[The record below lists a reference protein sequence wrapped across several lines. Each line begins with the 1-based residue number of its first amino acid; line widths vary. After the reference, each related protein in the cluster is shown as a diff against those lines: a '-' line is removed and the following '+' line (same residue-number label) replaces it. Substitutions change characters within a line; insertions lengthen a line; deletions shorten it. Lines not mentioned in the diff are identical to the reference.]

1 MGYLD
6 LNLARKRRGL
16 LPPNGEPL
24 PDERSPYL
32 AADPTPQPTI
42 PFRPRVVDPES
53 YTGES
58 PDVVEAGS
66 SAQQVRPKIA
76 DPEQFTEDR
85 IDTLQHMPLE
95 HVGFKRR
102 AGMALENFGQAIT
115 QGLQNAAAYG
125 HPLSTYDAMN
135 LIGAGISSGAPML
148 AGRVA
153 SRAVRDEEVGQNR
166 ERLLNFDQARQRRAA
181 REDATLKRAQGVAT
195 FNKTVAETDRL
206 VHPKPDVQLV
216 KGKGGWFAVDKND
229 IGSKPTKLPIDP
241 DSPDTPPRQFEHMG
255 VRYETVKDDTGKWVT
270 RAVEGLPTD
279 ESAVPVPYKPTADS
293 PTFMVRPADAVRGA
307 TEIEGANIHANAQG
321 GANAV
326 AAANENADRE
336 YQTKLA
342 AWKLEGDRASDY
354 NTLKDKRDEAERR
367 FNAAQKILLSVDPAA
382 LKDKDRANYAERQA
396 ELESL
401 SGELNDLNKQERAAR
416 ESLNPEFVEFR
427 PDGHARQKSQLPQPK
442 VQAKPAPAKRTGGP
456 VATPPISETDFL
468 AHAKSQMG
476 DAYDEGKARAAY
488 RKRYGR

>member
-135 LIGAGISSGAPML
+135 LIGAGISSGAPLL

-181 REDATLKRAQGVAT
+181 REDATLKRAKGVADY
-195 FNKTVAETDRL
+195 NKTLAETADIEDRPVREREKMQGDAAKEERVRAEVERHNL
-206 VHPKPDVQLV
+206 IMEKHQTDSLEDQKIRERETTRHNREME
-216 KGKGGWFAVDKND
+216 K
-229 IGSKPTKLPIDP
+229 IGVL
-241 DSPDTPPRQFEHMG
+241 
-255 VRYETVKDDTGKWVT
+255 
-270 RAVEGLPTD
+270 
-279 ESAVPVPYKPTADS
+279 
-293 PTFMVRPADAVRGA
+293 
-307 TEIEGANIHANAQG
+307 
-321 GANAV
+321 NAV
-326 AAANENADRE
+326 ALSGRTDAELRNSIGFRK
-336 YQTKLA
+336 YQF
-342 AWKLEGDRASDY
+342 ER
-354 NTLKDKRDEAERR
+354 DKIDKQ
-367 FNAAQKILLSVDPAA
+367 NQAAQKEYEDADRAAKQFNDLHDYVDDLAAKLSGIQAMSPEEQKKHAAEFAQLREQKDKALAQLNEIGPTVRQKYGKHLTYNQRERFDVGPRPEPTPYGDPPESVIPERPNFQPEPSAGTSSDPAE
-382 LKDKDRANYAERQA
+382 DKTVERMRSQWDEA
-396 ELESL
+396 KHGPFDEIE
-401 SGELNDLNKQERAAR
+401 AR
-416 ESLNPEFVEFR
+416 
-427 PDGHARQKSQLPQPK
+427 
-442 VQAKPAPAKRTGGP
+442 
-456 VATPPISETDFL
+456 I
-468 AHAKSQMG
+468 
-476 DAYDEGKARAAY
+476 AY
-488 RKRYGR
+488 RKRNRR

>member
-6 LNLARKRRGL
+6 LNRARRRRGLPVSAEPNDPGGRTGYLPPNQGMDEVTWEVRGGNDADLDATGIARKRNLERDIMTRNPLSVGEDIG
-16 LPPNGEPL
+16 PMTRFPNDNDISAGWPVKLATSHPL
-24 PDERSPYL
+24 NS
-32 AADPTPQPTI
+32 
-42 PFRPRVVDPES
+42 RPRVVDPES

-307 TEIEGANIHANAQG
+307 TEIEGANIQANAQG

-382 LKDKDRANYAERQA
+382 LKVQGQ
-396 ELESL
+396 
-401 SGELNDLNKQERAAR
+401 GELRGEAGRA
-416 ESLNPEFVEFR
+416 
-427 PDGHARQKSQLPQPK
+427 
-442 VQAKPAPAKRTGGP
+442 
-456 VATPPISETDFL
+456 
-468 AHAKSQMG
+468 
-476 DAYDEGKARAAY
+476 
-488 RKRYGR
+488 